1 MALDPKTVARVATL
15 ARIRVPE
22 SDLAPLAAELSHIV
36 SWIEQLDEVDTDGV
50 EPMSRVVSMKLPMR
64 NDVVTEGDRRD
75 AILGNAPQATDAF
88 FTVPKVVE

>member
-22 SDLAPLAAELSHIV
+22 SDLVGLADELSQIM
-36 SWIEQLDEVDTDGV
+36 SWIEQLDEVDTAGI
-50 EPMSRVVSMKLPMR
+50 EPMTRVTDMRLPMR
-64 NDVVTEGDRRD
+64 DDVVTDGGRRAD
-75 AILGNAPQATDAF
+75 ILANAPQATDSF